1 MQLLGAGQDHLI
13 QTRSSSARRPY
24 AAYWESQAY
33 ATLFLYRHY
42 LELRL
47 KELFL
52 AYGGDMA
59 DIINEHRSINVWTI
73 IRKQE
78 EVISPEEPSSYPLKD
93 LDTAENI
100 IVQFN
105 EIDRNSLAFR
115 YPNDRKGKVTLP
127 PMLIDMIKL
136 KEALGWLSQFLDSW
150 SVGVYEYKQ
159 MPSE

>member
-1 MQLLGAGQDHLI
+1 
-13 QTRSSSARRPY
+13 
-24 AAYWESQAY
+24 
-33 ATLFLYRHY
+33 
-42 LELRL
+42 
-47 KELFL
+47 
-52 AYGGDMA
+52 MA